1 MKNSFIFGAV
11 GLAVIVLA
19 GSLWFV
25 YVAFGINPP
34 SSNPPTGVG
43 IINVSSSSVTDTI
56 YVSSTGNVG
65 IGTLTPSY
73 KLDVVSGGSSTARLG
88 SSGIDQVTIGG
99 GTGKLNVGTIDPVY
113 EVNGE
118 KYATYV
124 PGMIGQR
131 EEIAGILTL
140 QPTTNNRQPFQY
152 TIDFDNQEQGSDLW
166 LFRKIVDFGGKDWQ
180 FLSVLVSPKFSGRVW
195 YEKIPAENQLVI
207 YAIPNDS
214 QLAIRDLPT
223 LEVSYRLSAPRF
235 DWRSWGNLNHDQS
248 LTGFKIK

>member
-113 EVNGE
+113 EINGE

-131 EEIAGILTL
+131 EEFSGTL
-140 QPTTNNRQPFQY
+140 KLPITNYQLPMKY
-152 TIDFDNQEQGSDLW
+152 SIDFDNLEKGSDLW

-195 YEKIPAENQLVI
+195 YEKNPSANQLVF
-207 YAIPNDS
+207 YASPTENWKLEIGNS
-214 QLAIRDLPT
+214 QPEI
-223 LEVSYRLSAPRF
+223 SFRLSAPRF